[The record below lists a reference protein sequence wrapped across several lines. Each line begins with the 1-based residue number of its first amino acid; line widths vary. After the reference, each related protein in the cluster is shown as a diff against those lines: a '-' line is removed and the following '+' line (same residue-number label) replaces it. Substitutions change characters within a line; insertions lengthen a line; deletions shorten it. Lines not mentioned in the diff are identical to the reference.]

1 MRTAR
6 LLLLLAN
13 LALFAAW
20 LGRFYPHGTPG
31 RTATNRERRRRSPV
45 TGHPA
50 AKLGR

>member
-20 LGRFYPHGTPG
+20 LGKWHPTK
-31 RTATNRERRRRSPV
+31 SP
-45 TGHPA
+45 TWSDGH
-50 AKLGR
+50 